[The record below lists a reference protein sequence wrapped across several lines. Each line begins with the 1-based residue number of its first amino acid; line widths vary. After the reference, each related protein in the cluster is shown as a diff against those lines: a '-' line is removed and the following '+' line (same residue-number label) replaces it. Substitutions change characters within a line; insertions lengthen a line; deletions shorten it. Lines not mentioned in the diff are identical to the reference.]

1 MADDSL
7 LNRLKKNKE
16 ILQQLCSFS
25 ETTRIPLQIMN
36 SKGEKIWQSGL
47 CKSGTLFCQTIRS
60 YGNGPNLCR
69 NSHKKG
75 VRESIRWGEAIIG
88 SCCYSLMQMTA
99 PVMDNGKSVGYLAA
113 SPFLLVS
120 PSDLQPDELPPIPGE
135 KGEKRRF
142 EKALSSVPIIKDEDA
157 NRFAQLLFHLA
168 DQLSDPDLSSLL
180 KIREI
185 QQLQGKIADQIRDL
199 KTLGKAFDANSLT
212 KFSLEKEKEI
222 IAKIR
227 LGDDGGAKEILYRY
241 LAILLTQY
249 LENFELLKISILEL
263 LILLSRAAAEAGAKI
278 EDMLGM
284 KYRFVTE
291 LAKIKDQE
299 NLCLW
304 VVNLLEKLMD
314 SIYQTRNARN
324 YQRLKKAF
332 DFIDANYQQ
341 ALTVGQIAHE
351 VCLSPSRLSHI
362 IQNELGSTWVDYLS
376 KVRVDRAKVL
386 LKDTELPISQI
397 ALDVGYPD
405 QSYFTKVFKR
415 VERCTPK
422 VFRRTYGGEQRAQ
435 SF

>member
-7 LNRLKKNKE
+7 LNRLKENKE
-16 ILQQLCSFS
+16 IIRQLCSFS
-25 ETTRIPLQIMN
+25 ETTRIPLKVMN
-36 SKGEKIWQSGL
+36 SKGDEIWQSGL
-47 CKSGTLFCQTIRS
+47 SKSGTLFCRTLRS
-60 YGNGPNLCR
+60 FGNEAKICR
-69 NSHKKG
+69 ISHKKG

-99 PVMDNGKSVGYLAA
+99 PVMNNGKWVGYLAA
-113 SPFLLVS
+113 SPFLLVN
-120 PSDLQPDELPPIPGE
+120 PSDLQPDELPPIREKKGE
-135 KGEKRRF
+135 KGRF

-168 DQLSDPDLSSLL
+168 DQLSNPDLSSLL

-212 KFSLEKEKEI
+212 KFSLEEEKEI
-222 IAKIR
+222 IARIR
-227 LGDDGGAKEILYRY
+227 LGDRPGAKEILYRC

-263 LILLSRAAAEAGAKI
+263 LIVLSRAAAEAGAKI
-278 EDMLGM
+278 EEMLGM

-304 VVNLLEKLMD
+304 VVNVLEKLMD
-314 SIYQTRNARN
+314 RIYQTRNAKN
-324 YQRLKKAF
+324 FQRLKKAF
-332 DFIDANYQQ
+332 DFIEANCNQP
-341 ALTVGQIAHE
+341 LTVEQIARQ

-362 IQNELGSTWVDYLS
+362 IQNELGSTWIDYLS
-376 KVRVDRAKVL
+376 KMRVDRAKGL

-405 QSYFTKVFKR
+405 QSYFTKVFKK
-415 VERCTPK
+415 VEKCTPK
-422 VFRRTYGGEQRAQ
+422 TFRQKA
-435 SF
+435 